1 MLKIFR
7 EDVDLESL
15 NSLLSEVK
23 KDVLE
28 SFKDLDSVKEFF
40 EICFVSNAST
50 LEEEVSK
57 LIGETIN
64 YSEFVF
70 NQITPIIEK
79 FESYHRL
86 AHYLDWLSHLATV
99 DETKTIEREK
109 FNEAQ
114 QFFLEFREFCQDNVI
129 YSQLT
134 QCDFLE
140 TLDFEIE
147 NDSLLENK
155 SRFKQAEKVE
165 LFEKIKSIRNKINPL
180 QVACEQLNEIFS
192 YTKNIS
198 PRRGAFAANFRL
210 ITCPYCNIN
219 NLDIMHADTSGD
231 EKNISAMCQL
241 DHVLPQAHFPL
252 FESSFWN
259 LVPVC
264 STCNNKKGE
273 NEIHFNSWFISISRE
288 IVTIDLKYDVRDEV
302 REMLIPSFRDLRNEE
317 ITFNTRYK
325 QITDDI
331 SILKLKQL
339 YNNRYK
345 SQGELGELGIDMK
358 QAFLGLK
365 NFRKARVEDLAA
377 LLDITDSDC
386 LEDLFSYYFKV
397 SFADYETNHYSR
409 VLYGKIIS
417 EFIRGKGIDEVIGNL
432 KHIQNHGVS

>member
-23 KDVLE
+23 KEVLDKFEVSE
-28 SFKDLDSVKEFF
+28 SSKEFF
-40 EICFVSNAST
+40 EICFVCNGST

-57 LIGETIN
+57 LIGETIDN
-64 YSEFVF
+64 SEFVF
-70 NQITPIIEK
+70 NQITGIIEK
-79 FESYHRL
+79 FESYHKLVR
-86 AHYLDWLSHLATV
+86 YLDLLENLSTV
-99 DETKTIEREK
+99 DVTKTIERKK
-109 FNEAQ
+109 FDEGQ
-114 QFFLEFREFCQDNVI
+114 QFFLEFREFCQANVI
-129 YSQLT
+129 CSQLT
-134 QCDFLE
+134 ERNFLE

-147 NDSLLENK
+147 NNSLLENR

-165 LFEKIKSIRNKINPL
+165 LFEKIISIRNKMDPI
-180 QVACEQLNEIFS
+180 QAACEQLNEIFL
-192 YTKNIS
+192 YEKNIS
-198 PRRGAFAANFRL
+198 ERRGELAANLRL

-219 NLDIMHADTSGD
+219 NLDIMHSDTSGG

-241 DHVLPQAHFPL
+241 DHVLPQVHFPL

-264 STCNNKKGE
+264 STCNKNKWK

-288 IVTIDLKYDVRDEV
+288 IVTIDLEYDVREEV
-302 REMLIPSFRDLRNEE
+302 KEMLIPSFRDLQNEE
-317 ITFNTRYK
+317 ITFNARNIR
-325 QITDDI
+325 ITNDI
-331 SILKLKQL
+331 NILQLKQL

-358 QAFLGLK
+358 QVFLGLK
-365 NFRKARVEDLAA
+365 NFRKARVLGLAT
-377 LLDITDSDC
+377 LLDITDNDC

-397 SFADYETNHYSR
+397 SFADYKTSHYSR

-417 EFIRGKGIDEVIGNL
+417 EFIRGKDIDEVINDL
-432 KHIQNHGVS
+432 KQPKLSN

>member
-23 KDVLE
+23 KDVLDKFEDSE
-28 SFKDLDSVKEFF
+28 SSKEFF
-40 EICFVSNAST
+40 EICFVCNGST

-79 FESYHRL
+79 FESYHKL
-86 AHYLDWLSHLATV
+86 VQYLDCLKNLAAV
-99 DETKTIEREK
+99 DETKIISRNK
-109 FNEAQ
+109 FDKAQ
-114 QFFLEFREFCQDNVI
+114 QFFLEFREFSQGNVI
-129 YSQLT
+129 FSQLT
-134 QCDFLE
+134 ECDFLE
-140 TLDFEIE
+140 TFDFEIG

-155 SRFKQAEKVE
+155 SSFKQEEKIE
-165 LFEKIKSIRNKINPL
+165 LFEKIKSIRNKLDPL
-180 QVACEQLNEIFS
+180 LVACKQLNEIFS
-192 YTKNIS
+192 YEKNIS
-198 PRRGAFAANFRL
+198 RRRGELAVNLRL

-219 NLDIMHADTSGD
+219 NLDIMNTDTSGG

-241 DHVLPQAHFPL
+241 DHVLPQVQFPL

-264 STCNNKKGE
+264 STCNNNKRE
-273 NEIHFNSWFISISRE
+273 HEIHFNSWFISISHE
-288 IVTIDLKYDVRDEV
+288 IVTIDLEYDVRDEV
-302 REMLIPSFRDLRNEE
+302 KEMLIPSFKKLQNEE
-317 ITFNTRYK
+317 ITFNTQNIR
-325 QITDDI
+325 ITNDI

-345 SQGELGELGIDMK
+345 SQGELGELGKDMK
-358 QAFLGLK
+358 RAFLGLK
-365 NFRKARVEDLAA
+365 NLRKARVEDLAA
-377 LLDITDSDC
+377 LLDITDSDS
-386 LEDLFSYYFKV
+386 LEDLFSHYFKV
-397 SFADYETNHYSR
+397 SFADYKTNHYSK

-417 EFIRGKGIDEVIGNL
+417 EFIRGKDIDEVIESL
-432 KHIQNHGVS
+432 R